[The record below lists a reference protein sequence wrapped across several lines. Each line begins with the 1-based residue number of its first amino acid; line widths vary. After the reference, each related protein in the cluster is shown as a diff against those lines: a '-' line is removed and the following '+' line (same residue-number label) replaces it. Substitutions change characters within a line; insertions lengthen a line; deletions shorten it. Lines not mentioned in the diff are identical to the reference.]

1 MENVEKNHKKVTEE
15 KEIKEIREIKEI
27 TKKEKE
33 EKTSLLKPVA
43 IVVGA
48 SSGIGEE
55 IALGLLTRGY
65 MVANVSRTNCK
76 NERVKNVNA
85 DISQGEELERA
96 IKTIGEEYK
105 RIALLIYSAGCSM
118 AAPLEY
124 ANESDVR
131 YLFEVNY
138 FGAIR
143 ALRSALPYMK
153 KTGGKVFL
161 IGSLA
166 SSFAIPFDS
175 FYSSSKAAL
184 DMLVKSARAELKRY
198 GISLTYVQPGGT
210 ATAFTF
216 KRKLYTDE
224 ENGEYAKNVHKAV
237 AALANMEQGGMNA
250 QEVAQEIVKETM
262 KVNPAVTLQTG
273 NKNKVYRL
281 AERYLPEKITEFF
294 RDKKYNL

>member
-15 KEIKEIREIKEI
+15 KEIKGIREIKEI